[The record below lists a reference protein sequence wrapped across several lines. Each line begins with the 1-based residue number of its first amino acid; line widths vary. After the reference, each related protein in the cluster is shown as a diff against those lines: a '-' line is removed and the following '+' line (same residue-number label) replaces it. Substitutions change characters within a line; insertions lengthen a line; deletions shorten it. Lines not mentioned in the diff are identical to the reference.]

1 MLNFMNNDLALLQI
15 PYLQPTSDA
24 VLAHGTTAHNDIY
37 MGLKLDLINFARCLQ
52 CLLIYGNL
60 TSMTLLGICA
70 MDDTWMCS

>member
-37 MGLKLDLINFARCLQ
+37 MGLKLDLINFARCL
-52 CLLIYGNL
+52 
-60 TSMTLLGICA
+60 
-70 MDDTWMCS
+70 